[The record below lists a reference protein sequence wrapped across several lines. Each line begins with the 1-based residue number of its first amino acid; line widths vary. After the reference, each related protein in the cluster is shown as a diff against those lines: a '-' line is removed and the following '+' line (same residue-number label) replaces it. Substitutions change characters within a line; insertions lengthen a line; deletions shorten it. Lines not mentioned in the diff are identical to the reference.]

1 LLGFG
6 IAIKSRIGL
15 MSIEIATQIR
25 KPQFQNQRT
34 EMLIKGQNV
43 MCRHL
48 NKYVDIKFS
57 AHDAFL
63 E

>member
-1 LLGFG
+1 
-6 IAIKSRIGL
+6 
-15 MSIEIATQIR
+15 MPIEIATQIR